1 MHTPVNT
8 SFIMRLVIASF
19 RLISLAT
26 MRRHRRRQV
35 PAALESWH
43 VDISFSL
50 ARFIFFLLLSLSP
63 VLLLSFQ
70 LTRYFL
76 IRHSK
81 WRSMTTRHTSRKGSL
96 SLPRLSPPSLFLSLF
111 FSPSSFFLFIFLRR
125 SPQPRNFSQ
134 VHTLHAAIYVS
145 FAFHVAGSVAPF
157 LFLHAS
163 FSTSLSSIIFFRLPS
178 SFCER
183 EEKKSFVAWVTI
195 EGGGG
200 GRRGGGR
207 RRGRVK
213 RARFIYFPEFCRIPP
228 FNRVWSG
235 TWKSA
240 RYVAQAVARLK
251 KKNLG
256 KKNAARTW
264 SRRACALYECVIRR
278 ILFASFVRN

>member
-43 VDISFSL
+43 VDIFSL
-50 ARFIFFLLLSLSP
+50 AHFISFFFSLFFFLPFPSSLSS
-63 VLLLSFQ
+63 LRDTFSSATLSDAPW
-70 LTRYFL
+70 RHA
-76 IRHSK
+76 IRHEKAPYPFRVSPP
-81 WRSMTTRHTSRKGSL
+81 SSL
-96 SLPRLSPPSLFLSLF
+96 SLTLSPL
-111 FSPSSFFLFIFLRR
+111 SFFLFIFLRR

-163 FSTSLSSIIFFRLPS
+163 FSTLLSSIIFFRLPS

-200 GRRGGGR
+200 RM
-207 RRGRVK
+207 K
-213 RARFIYFPEFCRIPP
+213 RETYPVHIFPRILPNTP

-251 KKNLG
+251 KKSREKG
-256 KKNAARTW
+256 RTHMIVTRV
-264 SRRACALYECVIRR
+264 SYTNV
-278 ILFASFVRN
+278 